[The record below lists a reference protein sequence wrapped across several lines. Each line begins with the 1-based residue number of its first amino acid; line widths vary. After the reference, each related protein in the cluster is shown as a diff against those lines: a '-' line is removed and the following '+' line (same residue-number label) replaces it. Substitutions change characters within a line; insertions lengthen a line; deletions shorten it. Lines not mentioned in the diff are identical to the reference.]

1 MVRNASSNAP
11 APSSANCP
19 FSSSTGPSAPR
30 RRPAAL
36 SGLVLPGAL
45 AASAVLAALAG
56 CGGGSDDA
64 QAVSTGAAATTTA
77 PHAQPLSQATTE
89 PTPPASTA
97 AATDTITTTA
107 TTAMTAT
114 AALAARPRLAADF
127 ARESPYGPG
136 DMPGTTAA
144 DDLDR
149 ADRRLGTAAAVPVD
163 AQARTKSGR
172 YIGRAAAEQFDHESG
187 GEVVWVD
194 ASCCAG
200 LDPDLPV
207 HITFGMQAVRG
218 TEARIFVGG
227 RDLREAARLADRLEA
242 LGLRRVHLVTP

>member
-1 MVRNASSNAP
+1 MMVRNASSNAP

-19 FSSSTGPSAPR
+19 FSSSAGPSAPR

-45 AASAVLAALAG
+45 AASVVLAALGG
-56 CGGGSDDA
+56 CGGGGDDA
-64 QAVSTGAAATTTA
+64 QAVSADAAAATTV
-77 PHAQPLSQATTE
+77 PHAPPLAQATTE
-89 PTPPASTA
+89 TTPLASTA
-97 AATDTITTTA
+97 ATTITTTM
-107 TTAMTAT
+107 AMTAT
-114 AALAARPRLAADF
+114 ATLATRPRLAADF
-127 ARESPYGPG
+127 ARENPYGPG